1 MALHNL
7 KIIVVDG
14 GRRVATRSGDSKSSS
29 KEEREKNKNSPLYK
43 MLNAKQTI
51 KKKVTSG
58 MTPSSVFALDM
69 GIRVAGQVVKQTAN
83 YYISDIGRK
92 NGDSNY
98 QAIINRQ
105 IEVVSDSLGF
115 ASGTLSGA
123 ATGSMFGPVGAV
135 AGAVIGAVGS
145 AVSLGFKYAERERAY
160 QHEIITRHLT
170 WLEQVFKALLED
182 LDNFFKIFLFNQNK
196 KAY

>member
-14 GRRVATRSGDSKSSS
+14 GRRTSSRTSGSVSQS

-43 MLNAKQTI
+43 MLNAKKTI
-51 KKKVTSG
+51 KNKAQSG
-58 MTPSSVFALDM
+58 MSPSAVFAMDM
-69 GIRVAGQVVKQTAN
+69 GLRVSSQLVKQTAN

-105 IEVVSDSLGF
+105 IEVVSDGLGF
-115 ASGTLSGA
+115 VGGIVSGA
-123 ATGSMFGPVGAV
+123 SAGSMFGPVGA
-135 AGAVIGAVGS
+135 GIGAVVGAISS
-145 AVSLGFKYAERERAY
+145 AVSVGFKYAERERTY
-160 QHEIITRHLT
+160 QHEL
-170 WLEQVFKALLED
+170 FKQ
-182 LDNFFKIFLFNQNK
+182 DNNQ
-196 KAY
+196 AYNLARTSFQGFTGRLR

>member
-160 QHEIITRHLT
+160 QHEI
-170 WLEQVFKALLED
+170 FKQNNNQA
-182 LDNFFKIFLFNQNK
+182 FNLARTSFQGFTGRLR
-196 KAY
+196 